1 MSTDTPQQATA
12 QPDVPSAPSSQQAP
26 NPQEAQTYRQ
36 TAASNIRH
44 LSRLNEHLPTML
56 TYFAT
61 ALTQLTTSPIHTEKQ
76 QNQPDSVLARQV
88 ALREA
93 MGTVMM
99 MTNILREELITQIEE
114 LEKHG
119 VIPAAH
125 QRFTAAQPRAV
136 DGQEDRPRDSEAG
149 VKNGGYGDFDVGV
162 LNARAASGQVGGE
175 DALNRLK
182 AVLEDLTKRSGGD
195 VNGEDMAVDG

>member
-1 MSTDTPQQATA
+1 
-12 QPDVPSAPSSQQAP
+12 
-26 NPQEAQTYRQ
+26 
-36 TAASNIRH
+36 
-44 LSRLNEHLPTML
+44 ML

-61 ALTQLTTSPIHTEKQ
+61 ALTQLTNNPIPTEKQ
-76 QNQPDSVLARQV
+76 QGQPDSMLARQV

-99 MTNILREELITQIEE
+99 MTNILREELTTQIEE

-119 VIPAAH
+119 VIPATH

-136 DGQEDRPRDSEAG
+136 HGQEDRPRDPEAG

-162 LNARAASGQVGGE
+162 LNARAASRQVGSE
-175 DALNRLK
+175 DALDRVK
-182 AVLEDLTKRSGGD
+182 AVLEELVKRSRED
-195 VNGEDMAVDG
+195 ASGEEMAVDG